1 MTKRGCRR
9 WFSGCQNGIL
19 YRNLTKLDILMG
31 NIEPHLVPNFYKKR
45 PTDGREICDALLF
58 VVRHVPRVPESE
70 RGGISPPKLAG
81 R

>member
-9 WFSGCQNGIL
+9 WFFGRQNGIL
-19 YRNLTKLDILMG
+19 HRNLTKLDLLMG
-31 NIEPHLVPNFYKKR
+31 NMEPHLVPNFYQKR

-58 VVRHVPRVPESE
+58 LVRHVPRVPEFE
-70 RGGISPPKLAG
+70 RVRISPPKLAG

>member
-31 NIEPHLVPNFYKKR
+31 IIMPHHVPKFCRKR
-45 PTDGREICDALLF
+45 PTDGREIGDALLF
-58 VVRHVPRVPESE
+58 LVRHVPGGPEPKGVGT
-70 RGGISPPKLAG
+70 RPPKLG
-81 R
+81 DR